1 MPELPTREGRRR
13 VIVEGVTPQVDGGR
27 FPAKRVVGEDVLV
40 EADVFCDGHDLP
52 ACELRYR
59 RADERTWRD
68 VPMEFVEN
76 DRWGGRFT
84 VTELGTY
91 RYTVRGWVDR
101 FASWRRDV
109 EKKID
114 AGADEP
120 ADLLIG
126 AEIVERA
133 ANRAK
138 GADGRPRRRA

>member
-1 MPELPTREGRRR
+1 MPELPRDGRRR
-13 VIVEGVTPQVDGGR
+13 VIVEGVTPQVEGGR
-27 FPAKRVVGEDVLV
+27 FPAKRVVGDEVVV

-52 ACELRYR
+52 ACETRYR
-59 RADERTWRD
+59 PAVERTWRD

-76 DRWGGRFT
+76 DRWRGRFT
-84 VTELGTY
+84 VSEVGAY
-91 RYTVRGWVDR
+91 RFTVRGWVDH

-114 AGADEP
+114 AGTDEP

-133 ANRAK
+133 AKRA
-138 GADGRPRRRA
+138 